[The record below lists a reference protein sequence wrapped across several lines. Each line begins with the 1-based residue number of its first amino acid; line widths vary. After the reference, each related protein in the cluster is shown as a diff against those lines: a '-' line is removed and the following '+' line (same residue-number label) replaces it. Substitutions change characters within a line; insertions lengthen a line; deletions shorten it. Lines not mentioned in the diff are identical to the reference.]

1 MTGVEDSYRKVQPTR
16 GTRARCQNYQIANTH
31 NAINEHKA
39 FAFFYTN
46 TIRTSSVPLEDNVDA
61 VSELLIGLES
71 YQLLTQAT
79 LEGSW
84 YEPVAVK
91 TRLLRIVYGNII
103 SYDTKVEV
111 SINAHHVSN
120 IS

>member
-1 MTGVEDSYRKVQPTR
+1 MSTERLRSSI
-16 GTRARCQNYQIANTH
+16 QIQ
-31 NAINEHKA
+31 
-39 FAFFYTN
+39 
-46 TIRTSSVPLEDNVDA
+46 SVPHP
-61 VSELLIGLES
+61 SLLKTMSMLYPES

-103 SYDTKVEV
+103 SSDTKVEA
-111 SINAHHVSN
+111 SINAHRVST